1 MYPATKSTGIKHN
14 ILKAKNTFPINFIC
28 FAPYVLLFVSKT
40 MATIIDTTASIA
52 IATANIQNR
61 IIVGVFSIISTSL
74 RKSRT
79 IDHRPY
85 GFYCCPCVFC
95 NTPNYEKPVNLLR
108 HCETSTHTGCGN
120 PHPHSCPL
128 KERIATSLRSSQ

>member
-1 MYPATKSTGIKHN
+1 MYPATKSTGTEHN

-28 FAPYVLLFVSKT
+28 FAPCVLLFVSKT

-61 IIVGVFSIISTSL
+61 IIVGVFSIISTSPG
-74 RKSRT
+74 KSRA
-79 IDHRPY
+79 IDNRPY

-95 NTPNYEKPVNLLR
+95 NTPFLLFSIIYLLPMLCDFSHPKAR
-108 HCETSTHTGCGN
+108 QWPYQHSNQWAYKYPGC
-120 PHPHSCPL
+120 L
-128 KERIATSLRSSQ
+128 